1 MSDLFGSLQ
10 TLMVDHIRLSLMNQ
24 IQQNRNTNISQLIF
38 LALIVGIFS
47 WFYESVSGGDGKK
60 NFIHF
65 YIDWQSYVYRKNTIS
80 FEGKHV
86 TGIDNFSRRPLTV
99 SNTFSTNFRA
109 ILFYILKRID
119 EYQDVRELKEFASN
133 IIKGEHYE
141 DNGDDIKTI
150 FTVSQRLPF
159 LLNEDKKIYCI
170 VKESG
175 EQKGEDSVGNL
186 AKIDSRIIKFN
197 ISLFSYKSSV
207 SVIKDFVKSI
217 KTEYSKHLEEKRR
230 GKLFIYTLNNTEV
243 HNDDTED
250 TVGGWKETPH
260 ETMKSFHNL
269 FFEGKREVM
278 EKIDFFINNKDWYKH
293 NGIPYTLGIALYGPP
308 GTGKTSFI
316 KALSSYLN
324 RHIISMTLS
333 RIKTTKQLHD
343 FYFETQYNNA
353 NDKNKLGFDKKII
366 VFEDIDCVGDIILK
380 RKPAVYSKPDFSD
393 IDSGEDQQDI
403 EDYVNTTANTN
414 PEDKIRN
421 EITKATKYVMK
432 KLNTNGSGNALFN
445 NNSQQDSIKL
455 DDLLNLWDGI
465 RENTGRIMII
475 TTNHYDKLDPALI
488 RPGRIDIALNM
499 DNTSRETIAEMYLHY
514 YGSVIDQNDY
524 ELIPDRFYS
533 PAEII
538 NIYVSNS
545 NNPRGFIESLISK
558 NKFNKE

>member
-1 MSDLFGSLQ
+1 MSEIFSSLQ

-24 IQQNRNTNISQLIF
+24 IQQNRNASISQLIF
-38 LALIVGIFS
+38 LALIVGVVS
-47 WFYESVSGGDGKK
+47 WFYDSVSSSDGKNK
-60 NFIHF
+60 FIDLYVDWRS
-65 YIDWQSYVYRKNTIS
+65 YIYRKNNIS

-86 TGIDNFSRRPLTV
+86 MSIDNFSRRPLIV
-99 SNTFSTNFRA
+99 SNTFSKNFRA
-109 ILFYILKRID
+109 TLFYILKRID
-119 EYQDVRELKEFASN
+119 TLKDVRELKEFATN

-141 DNGDDIKTI
+141 ENGDDVKTI

-159 LLNEDKKIYCI
+159 LIDEEKEIYCI
-170 VKESG
+170 VRETG
-175 EQKGEDSVGNL
+175 EQKGEEPTNTITKV
-186 AKIDSRIIKFN
+186 DSRFVKFN

-207 SVIKDFVKSI
+207 PVIKEFVKSI
-217 KTEYSKHLEEKRR
+217 KTEYSKYLEEKRR
-230 GKLFIYTLNNTEV
+230 DKLFIYTLNNAEV
-243 HNDDTED
+243 QNDDTED

-260 ETMKSFHNL
+260 ETMKSFQNL

-278 EKIDFFINNKDWYKH
+278 EKIDFFINNKDWYKR

-316 KALSSYLN
+316 KALSTYLN

-333 RIKTTKQLHD
+333 RIKTPKQLHD

-353 NDKNKLGFDKKII
+353 NDKNTLGFDKKII
-366 VFEDIDCVGDIILK
+366 VFEDIDCIGDIILK
-380 RKPAVYSKPDFSD
+380 RKTTVDSKTDFSD
-393 IDSGEDQQDI
+393 IDSGEDQQDM
-403 EDYVNTTANTN
+403 EDYVNTS
-414 PEDKIRN
+414 PEDQIRN

-432 KLNTNGSGNALFN
+432 KINSNGCNNTLF
-445 NNSQQDSIKL
+445 NSQQDNIKL

-488 RPGRIDIALNM
+488 RPGRIDIALNLG
-499 DNTSRETIAEMYLHY
+499 NTSRETIAEMYMHY
-514 YGSVIDQNDY
+514 YRSVIDPNDY

-545 NNPRGFIESLISK
+545 TNPQGFIERLISK
-558 NKFNKE
+558 KKFNKE

>member
-60 NFIHF
+60 NFIHY